1 MEEKEKPPVFV
12 YHNKNKSENRL
23 TEDEKNEVRNL
34 PDVVVPTPSKDKS
47 KVDNSN
53 ANKKGNFFGK
63 KEEPKKR
70 PDLPSFLPQKVIL
83 ESKKQPITYSKPV
96 VTPTVVIVKPAP
108 TQEVVDDKF
117 IEEEFGSPEVE
128 RKSASSKFEEST
140 SPNKD
145 VFDIPVTQVDADE
158 EKFEVEGYSENDV
171 DSDEDLNQRDG
182 DEEIEESEDEAYD
195 EDDDDDDD
203 EDNNGKYFEEEEK
216 VSSDQRKNQEEEE
229 NSDEDEDD
237 DEEETQDSSTNG
249 IKRAESKK
257 FVKEEN
263 KETKLQEAIK
273 KKENLLQLIKE
284 RSNFFVSKWGQKAF
298 DELSGFF
305 RNKIGVRAFGMSL
318 N

>member
-1 MEEKEKPPVFV
+1 VFV

-47 KVDNSN
+47 KIDNSN

-96 VTPTVVIVKPAP
+96 VTPTVVIIKPAP

-128 RKSASSKFEEST
+128 RKTASSKFDEST

-145 VFDIPVTQVDADE
+145 VFDIPVTHVDEDE
-158 EKFEVEGYSENDV
+158 EKFEVEGYDDNDAN
-171 DSDEDLNQRDG
+171 SDEDLNMRD
-182 DEEIEESEDEAYD
+182 DEEEIEESEDEAYD
-195 EDDDDDDD
+195 EDDD
-203 EDNNGKYFEEEEK
+203 EEETNGKYFEEEK
-216 VSSDQRKNQEEEE
+216 VSYDQRKNQEDEE
-229 NSDEDEDD
+229 NSDEDDDDD
-237 DEEETQDSSTNG
+237 DEEETQDSSTNR
-249 IKRAESKK
+249 INRVESKK
-257 FVKEEN
+257 FVNQEN
-263 KETKLQEAIK
+263 KETKLQEAVK

-298 DELSGFF
+298 EELTGFF
-305 RNKIGVRAFGMSL
+305 RNKIGVISF
-318 N
+318 